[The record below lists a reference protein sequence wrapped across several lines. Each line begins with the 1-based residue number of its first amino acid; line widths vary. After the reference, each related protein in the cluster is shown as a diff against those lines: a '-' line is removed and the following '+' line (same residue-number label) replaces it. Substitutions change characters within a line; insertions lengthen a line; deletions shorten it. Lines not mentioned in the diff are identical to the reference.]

1 MIIIRTPMMAI
12 TMEKVREV
20 CGMGKTGSVAA
31 TATARQA
38 ATEGEENSQAFVGVV
53 VELLEVVG
61 GLFSVER
68 MQG

>member
-1 MIIIRTPMMAI
+1 MIIIRTPVMAI

-20 CGMGKTGSVAA
+20 RGMGKTGSVAA

-38 ATEGEENSQAFVGVV
+38 ATAGEENSQAFVGGV
-53 VELLEVVG
+53 VELFEVVG